1 MANARVIAQIGH
13 KMPIDKDNLEKVLST
28 IKKKYGDGDIRY
40 ANEYP
45 ELTRIPT
52 GSLELDAATYGG
64 IPLGRWSHFYGP
76 PGGAKT
82 LTCWNIIK
90 QAQDMGLSCAYY
102 NIEKQ
107 FLASWVER
115 KGIDLSKLHVV
126 DGSIIEEVGTKLE
139 SLLGVV
145 NVHVLD
151 SLAAAISID
160 ELAGKTEEWRPGI
173 QARAW
178 GKVLRRAQ
186 ERFDDVEN
194 AVILVN
200 QTRQVFGKMMGSE
213 EPTSG
218 RAVEYISSMSLQFRK
233 SHWLYKDDNGVL
245 SDSGSN
251 IDTISGDSDPEGME
265 FQIRVAKS
273 RVCAPYGSA
282 RMRLDFETGNYD
294 AAWELTKAAIYH
306 GIAQR
311 GGSWYTIEGFD
322 KVQGERKLR
331 ELILENTDLQQTI
344 KQAILNGHSLKEKH
358 AQEKG

>member
-1 MANARVIAQIGH
+1 
-13 KMPIDKDNLEKVLST
+13 MPLETDNLEKVLAT
-28 IKKKYGDGDIRY
+28 IKKKYGEGDIRY
-40 ANEYP
+40 GDQYP
-45 ELTRIPT
+45 DIKRIPT
-52 GSLELDAATYGG
+52 GSLELDAATHGG

-107 FLASWVER
+107 FLPQWVER

-126 DGSIIEEVGTKLE
+126 DGSIIEEAGAKLE
-139 SLLGVV
+139 SLLGVI

-160 ELAGKTEEWRPGI
+160 ELAGKTEEWKPGI

-186 ERFDDVEN
+186 ERFDDEEN
-194 AVILVN
+194 SVIMVN

-233 SHWLYKDDNGVL
+233 SHWLFKDDNGVL
-245 SDSGSN
+245 SEAGSN
-251 IDTISGDSDPEGME
+251 TDTFSGDSDPEGME

-273 RVCAPYGSA
+273 RVCPPHGSA
-282 RMRLDFETGNYD
+282 RMRLDFETGNFD
-294 AAWELTKAAIYH
+294 AGWELTKAAIYR

-311 GGSWYTIEGFD
+311 GGSWYTVPGHD
-322 KVQGERKLR
+322 KVQGEKKLR
-331 ELILENTDLQQTI
+331 ELILQNVDLQKTI
-344 KQAILNGHSLKEKH
+344 KKAILNGNSTR
-358 AQEKG
+358 

>member
-1 MANARVIAQIGH
+1 MSL
-13 KMPIDKDNLEKVLST
+13 DKENLEKVLAA
-28 IKKKYGDGDIRY
+28 IKKNYGAGDIRY
-40 ANEYP
+40 GDEFP
-45 ELTRIPT
+45 DVRRIPT
-52 GSLELDAATYGG
+52 GSLELDAVTHGG
-64 IPLGRWSHFYGP
+64 IPLGRWAHFYGP

-90 QAQDMGLSCAYY
+90 QAQEMGLSCAYY

-107 FLASWVER
+107 FLPSWVEA

-126 DGSIIEEVGTKLE
+126 DGSIIEDAGTKLE
-139 SLLGVV
+139 SLLGVI

-160 ELAGKTEEWRPGI
+160 ELAGDTAEWKPGI

-186 ERFDDVEN
+186 ERFDDEEN
-194 AVILVN
+194 AVIMVN

-233 SHWLYKDDNGVL
+233 SSWLFRDADGIL
-245 SDSGSN
+245 TDGGSN
-251 IDTISGDSDPEGME
+251 KDTISGDSDPEGME

-273 RVCAPYGSA
+273 RVCPPHGSA
-282 RMRLDFETGNYD
+282 RMRLDFDTGNFD
-294 AAWELTKAAIYH
+294 SAWELTKAAIYH

-311 GGSWYTIEGFD
+311 GGAWYTVGEE
-322 KVQGERKLR
+322 KVQGEKKLR
-331 ELILENTDLQQTI
+331 QLIMENTDLQTTI
-344 KQAILNGHSLKEKH
+344 KKAIYNGNSIKELN
-358 AQEKG
+358 A

>member
-1 MANARVIAQIGH
+1 
-13 KMPIDKDNLEKVLST
+13 MPLDKDNLEKVLAA
-28 IKKKYGDGDIRY
+28 IKKNYGDGDIRY
-40 ANEYP
+40 GDEFP
-45 ELTRIPT
+45 DVKRIPT
-52 GSLELDAATYGG
+52 GSLELDAVTRGG
-64 IPLGRWSHFYGP
+64 IPLGRWAHFYGP

-90 QAQDMGLSCAYY
+90 EAQAMGLSCAYY

-107 FLASWVER
+107 FLPSWVEA
-115 KGIDLSKLHVV
+115 KGIDLSKLHVI
-126 DGSIIEEVGTKLE
+126 DGSIIEEAGAKLE
-139 SLLGVV
+139 SLLGVI

-160 ELAGKTEEWRPGI
+160 ELAGKTEEWKPGI

-186 ERFDDVEN
+186 ERFDEQEN
-194 AVILVN
+194 AVIMVN

-233 SHWLYKDDNGVL
+233 SSWLFRDANGIL
-245 SDSGSN
+245 SDEGSN
-251 IDTISGDSDPEGME
+251 TDTISGDSDPEGME

-273 RVCAPYGSA
+273 RVCPPHGSA
-282 RMRLDFETGNYD
+282 RMRLDFETGNFD
-294 AAWELTKAAIYH
+294 SAWELTKGAIYN

-311 GGSWYTIEGFD
+311 GGAWYTVGD
-322 KVQGERKLR
+322 KKVQGEKKLR
-331 ELILENTDLQQTI
+331 ALILEDPELQLRI
-344 KQAILNGHSLKEKH
+344 KKAILNGSLPT
-358 AQEKG
+358 A